1 MTTVS
6 AGFAVSAVSAR
17 LGALARGHPWVV
29 FCGRRAV
36 RLTVSLFVVVTASF
50 AMIRLVPGDPVRAAL
65 GVDAPPD
72 LVAAKRHELGLDHD
86 LWTQYRQYLRHLAH
100 GDLGVSLVTGEPV
113 ADLVGARLP
122 ATLLLALLA
131 FACVLVVALPGGLLA
146 AVWTRGGRRP
156 RAELAFTAAT
166 SVMAGMPDFVL
177 AAGLT
182 AGLAVALRVFP
193 VAGDLGPRSCVLPVL
208 ALALAPTAVVLRIA
222 RVETLKVLA
231 TEYLR
236 AARAK
241 RLPAVTL
248 HLRHVV
254 PNTLTASLT
263 LAGNILPALIAG
275 TVLVEKVFAWPGIGA
290 VMAQSVAAQDY
301 AVVEAS
307 VLVLGSAVLV
317 VNFLVDLALA
327 RLDPRSVIRGA

>member
-6 AGFAVSAVSAR
+6 TR
-17 LGALARGHPWVV
+17 LGARARRHPWVV
-29 FCGRRAV
+29 FCWRRAV
-36 RLTVSLFVVVTASF
+36 RLTVSLVVVVTASF

-72 LVAAKRHELGLDHD
+72 LVAAKRHELGLDHH
-86 LWTQYRQYLRHLAH
+86 LSAQYRQYLRHLAH

-113 ADLVGARLP
+113 ADLIRARLP
-122 ATLLLALLA
+122 ATLLLAVLA
-131 FACVLVVALPGGLLA
+131 FACVLAVALPGGLLA

-156 RAELAFTAAT
+156 RAELAFTATT
-166 SVMAGMPDFVL
+166 SVLAGIPDFVL

-182 AGLAVALRVFP
+182 AGLAVALRIFP
-193 VAGDLGPRSCVLPVL
+193 VAGDLGPQSYVLPVL
-208 ALALAPTAVVLRIA
+208 ALALAPTAVLARIV

-231 TEYLR
+231 TDYVR

-241 RLPAVTL
+241 RLPAL
-248 HLRHVV
+248 SLYLRHVA
-254 PNTLTASLT
+254 PNALTASLT
-263 LAGNILPALIAG
+263 FAGNLLPALIAG
-275 TVLVEKVFAWPGIGA
+275 TVLVEKVFAWPGIGSA
-290 VMAQSVAAQDY
+290 MAQSVAAQDY

-327 RLDPRSVIRGA
+327 LLDPRSDIRKT

>member
-6 AGFAVSAVSAR
+6 ARPV
-17 LGALARGHPWVV
+17 ALTRRHPWVV
-29 FCGRRAV
+29 FCCRRAV
-36 RLTVSLFVVVTASF
+36 RLLVSLSVVVTASF

-72 LVAAKRHELGLDHD
+72 LVAAKRHELGLDLG
-86 LWTQYRQYLRHLAH
+86 LWAQYRRYLRHLAH
-100 GDLGVSLVTGEPV
+100 GDLGISLVTGEPV
-113 ADLVGARLP
+113 ADLIRARLP
-122 ATLLLALLA
+122 ATLLLAVLA
-131 FACVLVVALPGGLLA
+131 FACVLLVALPGGLLA

-156 RAELAFTAAT
+156 RAELTFTATT
-166 SVMAGMPDFVL
+166 SVLAGVPDFVL

-182 AGLAVALRVFP
+182 AGLAVALRLFP
-193 VAGDLGPRSCVLPVL
+193 VAGDLGPQSYVLPVL
-208 ALALAPTAVVLRIA
+208 SLALAPTAVLLRIV

-231 TEYLR
+231 TDHVR

-241 RLPAVTL
+241 RLPAARL
-248 HLRHVV
+248 HLRHVA

-263 LAGNILPALIAG
+263 LAGNLLPALIAG
-275 TVLVEKVFAWPGIGA
+275 TVLVEKVFAWPGIGSA
-290 VMAQSVAAQDY
+290 MAQSVAAQDH

-307 VLVLGSAVLV
+307 VLVLGSSVLV

-327 RLDPRSVIRGA
+327 LLDPRSVIRKA

>member
-1 MTTVS
+1 MTT
-6 AGFAVSAVSAR
+6 VSAR
-17 LGALARGHPWVV
+17 LGALARRHPWVV

-36 RLTVSLFVVVTASF
+36 RLAVSLFVVVTAAF

-72 LVAAKRHELGLDHD
+72 LVAAKRHELGLDQG
-86 LWTQYRQYLRHLAH
+86 LSAQYRQYLRDLAH

-113 ADLVGARLP
+113 AELIRARLP
-122 ATLLLALLA
+122 ATLLLAVLA

-146 AVWTRGGRRP
+146 AMWTRGGRRP
-156 RAELAFTAAT
+156 RAELAFTTT
-166 SVMAGMPDFVL
+166 SVVAGMPDFVL

-182 AGLAVALRVFP
+182 AGLAVALRIFP
-193 VAGDLGPRSCVLPVL
+193 AAGDLGPRSYVLPVL
-208 ALALAPTAVVLRIA
+208 ALALAPTAVLLRIV

-231 TEYLR
+231 TDYVR

-241 RLPAVTL
+241 RLPAVPL
-248 HLRHVV
+248 CLRHVA

-263 LAGNILPALIAG
+263 LAGNLLPALIAG
-275 TVLVEKVFAWPGIGA
+275 TVLVEKVFAWPGIGSA
-290 VMAQSVAAQDY
+290 MAQSVAAQDY

-327 RLDPRSVIRGA
+327 LLDPRSVIRET

>member
-1 MTTVS
+1 MTT
-6 AGFAVSAVSAR
+6 VSAR
-17 LGALARGHPWVV
+17 LGALARRHPWAV

-72 LVAAKRHELGLDHD
+72 LVAAKRHELGLDRGLPD
-86 LWTQYRQYLRHLAH
+86 QYRQYLRHLTH

-113 ADLVGARLP
+113 ADLIRARLP
-122 ATLLLALLA
+122 ATLLLAVLA
-131 FACVLVVALPGGLLA
+131 FVCVLAVALPGGLLA

-156 RAELAFTAAT
+156 RAELAFTATT
-166 SVMAGMPDFVL
+166 SVMAGVPDFVL

-182 AGLAVALRVFP
+182 AQLAVALRLFP
-193 VAGDLGPRSCVLPVL
+193 VAGGLGPRSYVLPVL
-208 ALALAPTAVVLRIA
+208 ALAFAPAAVLLRIV

-231 TEYLR
+231 SDHVR

-241 RLPAVTL
+241 RLPAVPL

-263 LAGNILPALIAG
+263 LAGNLLPALIAG
-275 TVLVEKVFAWPGIGA
+275 TVLVEKVFAWPGIGSA
-290 VMAQSVAAQDY
+290 MAQSVAAQDH

-327 RLDPRSVIRGA
+327 LLDPRSVIRKA